1 MICARKLTVCHKELK
16 CETGEKYFPTSW
28 EILQTNLL
36 ENISYHF
43 HILAQTLFASEFD
56 SQHICISNLN
66 LIYKSSCNTADD
78 VANEEEA
85 GDPGAEEEVDLDR
98 VVDRRAVHH
107 LGDRHAGEGEPTPN
121 NGGPKRDAYCS
132 QHLRPTSD
140 MGLGLTNI

>member
-1 MICARKLTVCHKELK
+1 MENTSNQPLGKYFKPLSHKELK
-16 CETGEKYFPTSW
+16 CETG
-28 EILQTNLL
+28 
-36 ENISYHF
+36 HF

-66 LIYKSSCNTADD
+66 LIDNSSRNAAND

-98 VVDRRAVHH
+98 VVDRRPVHH
-107 LGDRHAGEGEPTPN
+107 LGDCHTGEGEPTPN

-132 QHLRPTSD
+132 QHLRSTSGTGHGMD
-140 MGLGLTNI
+140 DGSTIGQ